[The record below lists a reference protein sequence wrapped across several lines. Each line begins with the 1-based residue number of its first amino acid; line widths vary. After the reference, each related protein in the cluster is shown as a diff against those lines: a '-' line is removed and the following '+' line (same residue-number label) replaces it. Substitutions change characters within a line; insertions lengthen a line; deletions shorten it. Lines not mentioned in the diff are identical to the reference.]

1 LAGYIPWYLAGAETQ
16 HIGEIAGSAPVHRG
30 SDLPMSIEFS
40 DDLDVYRNPL
50 DALETIVSSN
60 EWPFERNGDTEMAFA
75 IGGGYS
81 QYHLWFGWQEQ
92 AASLHLRCGYD
103 FTVPDRQ
110 FRDICEVLARINED
124 MGFGFFDISTTEQ
137 VINFRY
143 TVMAGT
149 QSVEPTVLEHLVET
163 ALGACEKFYPA
174 FMLALWG
181 GKSPTE
187 AVEAAMLETVG
198 EA

>member
-1 LAGYIPWYLAGAETQ
+1 MTIEY
-16 HIGEIAGSAPVHRG
+16 SN
-30 SDLPMSIEFS
+30 DLEVFE
-40 DDLDVYRNPL
+40 NPL
-50 DALETIVSSN
+50 DALETIVSTN
-60 EWPFERNGDTEMAFA
+60 EWPFERNGETEIAFA
-75 IGGGYS
+75 IGGSFS

-103 FTVPDRQ
+103 FTVPERQ
-110 FRDICEVLARINED
+110 FREICEVLARINEN
-124 MGFGFFDISTTEQ
+124 MGFGFFDLSTTES

-143 TVMAGT
+143 TVMTGS
-149 QSVEPTVLEHLVET
+149 QGVEPAVLEHLVET
-163 ALGACEKFYPA
+163 SLGACEKFYPA

-181 GKSPTE
+181 GKTPIE

>member
-1 LAGYIPWYLAGAETQ
+1 MLLDYA
-16 HIGEIAGSAPVHRG
+16 
-30 SDLPMSIEFS
+30 
-40 DDLDVYRNPL
+40 DDLEVCENPL
-50 DALETIVSSN
+50 DALETIVAGN

-75 IGGGYS
+75 IGGSFS

-110 FRDICEVLARINED
+110 FRNICEVLARINEN
-124 MGFGFFDISTTEQ
+124 MGFGFFDLGTTDQ
-137 VINFRY
+137 VVNFRY
-143 TVMAGT
+143 TVMTGT
-149 QSVEPTVLEHLVET
+149 QGVEPAVLEHLVEA

-181 GKSPTE
+181 GKTPTD
-187 AVEAAMLETVG
+187 AVQAAMLETVG

>member
-1 LAGYIPWYLAGAETQ
+1 MSVEY
-16 HIGEIAGSAPVHRG
+16 
-30 SDLPMSIEFS
+30 SDHLEV
-40 DDLDVYRNPL
+40 LENPL
-50 DALETIVSSN
+50 DALETFVSSN
-60 EWPFERNGDTEMAFA
+60 EWPFERKGDTEMAFA
-75 IGGGYS
+75 IGGSFS

-103 FTVPDRQ
+103 FTVPGRQ
-110 FRDICEVLARINED
+110 FRDICEVLARINEN
-124 MGFGFFDISTTEQ
+124 MGFGFFDVSTTEH

-143 TVMAGT
+143 TAMTGSQGIGPAA
-149 QSVEPTVLEHLVET
+149 LEHLVET

-181 GKSPTE
+181 GKTPTE
-187 AVEAAMLETVG
+187 AVEAAILETVG